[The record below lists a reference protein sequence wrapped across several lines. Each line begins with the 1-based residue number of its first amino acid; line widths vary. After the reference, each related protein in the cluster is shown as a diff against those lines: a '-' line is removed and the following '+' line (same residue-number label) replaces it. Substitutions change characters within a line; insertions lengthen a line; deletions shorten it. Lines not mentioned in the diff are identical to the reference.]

1 MEPLFLAQWSFGSVA
16 SASAAAA
23 VGFASAPTSAA
34 AVDSI
39 CLNCNSLTSTQ
50 TEWKPLVVWLL
61 VVDFSPGWAH
71 FGPLLGE
78 KILQIMTN
86 SNSAP
91 NSILG
96 IRD

>member
-1 MEPLFLAQWSFGSVA
+1 MVA
-16 SASAAAA
+16 TATAAAA
-23 VGFASAPTSAA
+23 VGFAAAPTAA
-34 AVDSI
+34 ADSI